1 MLKLPTLDTA
11 VNTIVVNYELQTYND
26 NVPNYTVTDTEKSFN
41 WPLTCCSNDE
51 MCITFLN

>member
-1 MLKLPTLDTA
+1 MLMLPTLDTA

-26 NVPNYTVTDTEKSFN
+26 NVPNYTVTDKSFN